1 VTEFL
6 LAIGFLVGAPIFGG
20 LLSGVDR
27 IVSARMQRRVG
38 PPLLQ
43 PYFDVVK
50 LWGKE
55 SLIVSRFQNLYLY
68 CYLIFTVFTGVLF
81 FVGGD
86 FLIVLFAFTLADI
99 FFVMAGFVANF
110 PYSHVG
116 AQRELIQMMAHDPV
130 IILNAVGMYLVAGTF
145 SVKGIMSFGTPL
157 IVYLPGL
164 FASYVFILI
173 MKLRKSP
180 FDLSYSHHAHQEIV
194 RGITTD
200 FAGRPLAVVEVAH
213 WYETT
218 LLFAILVMF
227 GAARPLVAAIIVVAV
242 FFVILVID
250 NATARVKWQA
260 ALKWSW
266 LVTIG
271 LGILNIV
278 LLPYIMKWVK

>member
-250 NATARVKWQA
+250 NATARVKWQV

>member
-6 LAIGFLVGAPIFGG
+6 FAIGFLVGAPVFGG

-43 PYFDVVK
+43 PYYDVGK

-145 SVKGIMSFGTPL
+145 SVRGILAFGTPL

-266 LVTIG
+266 IVTIG
-271 LGILNIV
+271 LGILNII
-278 LLPYIMKWVK
+278 LLPYIMKWVR

>member
-1 VTEFL
+1 VTEIL

-250 NATARVKWQA
+250 NATARVKWQV